1 MRSYQQS
8 IIYFLQEKDLP
19 TCEAELTLFWKSI
32 SVQEAARFFA
42 DLSFLV
48 TILRFIQEQYWVY
61 NIEKPEPTQFG
72 HFVKRFYK
80 KELKPVL
87 FVHATLESAQVSE
100 VEEMR
105 KQAVLLQKTVI
116 QFIKNQPN
124 YDKPLFVVTCLKLM
138 SEFFEFEYQLQNKN
152 DGSNNAAEVS
162 LDRTFDVLDDVLQI
176 KYNLASDSIAAT
188 EERIYEGS
196 GVGVQSSYSTI
207 LLALRY
213 LKIPQ
218 KARFVD
224 LGSGYGRVGFVIGLM
239 RPDIQF
245 HGYEFVDY
253 RVDMT
258 KKISEAFNM
267 QDRVHFYHQD
277 LSLNNFKIPEAEV
290 YYMYD
295 PFTDA
300 TYAHIIEQLNTIGA
314 KKPIVIITK
323 GNAREYFMT
332 AIQRKHWSAPQVFH
346 QGNFCLFRSHGR

>member
-8 IIYFLQEKDLP
+8 IIYFLQQKDLSA
-19 TCEAELTLFWKSI
+19 CEAELILFWKSM
-32 SVQEAARFFA
+32 SAQDAAKFFT

-48 TILRFIQEQYWVY
+48 TVLRFLQEQYWLY
-61 NIEKPEPTQFG
+61 NNEKPEPAQFG

-80 KELKPVL
+80 KELKTVL
-87 FVHATLESAQVSE
+87 FMHATLESAQVRQ

-105 KQAVLLQKTVI
+105 KQATLLQKAVV
-116 QFIKNQPN
+116 QFLKNEPG
-124 YDKPLFVVTCLKLM
+124 YDRPLFVSTCLKLM
-138 SEFFEFEYQLQNKN
+138 SDFFEFEYQLKIKN
-152 DGSNNAAEVS
+152 EGLSGYTEIS
-162 LDRTFDVLDDVLQI
+162 LERTFDALDEIFQI
-176 KYNLASDSIAAT
+176 KCDITCNSKITT
-188 EERIYEGS
+188 EERIFEGS

-253 RVDMT
+253 RVDMS
-258 KKISEAFNM
+258 KKISEDFNM
-267 QDRVHFYHQD
+267 PDHVHFYHQD
-277 LSLNNFKIPEAEV
+277 LSLNNFLIPEAEV
-290 YYMYD
+290 YYLFG

-300 TYAHIIEQLNTIGA
+300 TYAHIIEQLNVIGA

-323 GNAREYFMT
+323 GNAREHFMT
-332 AIQRKHWSAPQVFH
+332 VMQRKHWSAPQVFH